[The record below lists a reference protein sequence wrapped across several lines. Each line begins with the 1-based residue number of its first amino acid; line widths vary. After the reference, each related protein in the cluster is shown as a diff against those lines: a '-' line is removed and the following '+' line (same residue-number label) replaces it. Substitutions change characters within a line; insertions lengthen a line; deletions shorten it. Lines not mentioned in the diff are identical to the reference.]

1 MSRIVDNLIAYRVL
15 SMLVKPFDETDAY
28 KFGIIDKKGKNLR
41 PANTLK
47 TEEEKDSYD
56 YLSRLVF
63 NMKKLL
69 NKLPGGDTKFK
80 NIVAALFLIK
90 EQWNSKTVIEEIN
103 ENELHRILG
112 LNVILVEETI
122 QYKMFMEEGE
132 GGGALSGQGQTA
144 YATNPPTNVSMPKD
158 TPSNVST
165 DVPIKKKKTTIVRR
179 QSMKPIAV
187 DLNQRAL

>member
-90 EQWNSKTVIEEIN
+90 EQWNSKTDIEEIN

-132 GGGALSGQGQTA
+132 GGALSGQGQTA

-187 DLNQRAL
+187 DLNQKAL

>member
-1 MSRIVDNLIAYRVL
+1 
-15 SMLVKPFDETDAY
+15 MLVKPFDETDAY

-90 EQWNSKTVIEEIN
+90 EQWNSKTDIEEIN

-132 GGGALSGQGQTA
+132 GGALSGQGQTA

-187 DLNQRAL
+187 DLNQKAL